1 MTPFFRIATRPDVV
15 ARAFK
20 TSLLVGVVLIAVN
33 QADAL
38 VRGDVDLVLIAKVLL
53 TFAVP
58 YCVSTYA
65 SVSALRSMEKQE
77 K

>member
-1 MTPFFRIATRPDVV
+1 MTPFFRLAMRSDVA
-15 ARAFK
+15 ARAGK
-20 TSLLVGVVLIAVN
+20 TSLLVGVVLVAIN

-38 VRGDVDLVLIAKVLL
+38 IRGDVDLVLIAKVLL

-65 SVSALRSMEKQE
+65 SVSAIRSMERQE